1 MNNKL
6 DGFGSMNPTI
16 ENVMP
21 TKMDTLKEGDP
32 AFPVESN
39 EINSV
44 NPEMG
49 EMKGITPI
57 PSTKE
62 SSEVSDSP
70 QTVSALQEGPTT
82 TREKREIDA
91 TNGFASILNGKSGG
105 RFSVDITKVSKN

>member
-6 DGFGSMNPTI
+6 DGFDGMNPTI

-21 TKMDTLKEGDP
+21 IKMGTLKEEGP

-39 EINSV
+39 EINSL

-49 EMKGITPI
+49 ETKGVTPI

-62 SSEVSDSP
+62 SPEVSDSP
-70 QTVSALQEGPTT
+70 QTLSALQEGPT
-82 TREKREIDA
+82 RKKREIDT
-91 TNGFASILNGKSGG
+91 TNGFASILNDKSGG